1 MRIVDL
7 GPDDEELINQVAAIL
22 VEAFKENWPE
32 AWPDFGSALDEVR
45 ESFQPDR
52 ISRVALNEDGTASGW
67 IGGIS
72 EYDGNVWELHPLAIS
87 PEHQGRGIGSALV
100 ADLEEQV
107 RQRGGLTIRLG
118 SDDESYQTSLSGVD
132 LYTNLWE
139 LIATIR
145 NLHRHPY
152 EFYQKLGY
160 TIVGVMPDANGYG
173 RPDIIMAKRVT
184 QPQENP

>member
-87 PEHQGRGIGSALV
+87 PEHQGRGI
-100 ADLEEQV
+100 
-107 RQRGGLTIRLG
+107 
-118 SDDESYQTSLSGVD
+118 
-132 LYTNLWE
+132 
-139 LIATIR
+139 
-145 NLHRHPY
+145 
-152 EFYQKLGY
+152 
-160 TIVGVMPDANGYG
+160 
-173 RPDIIMAKRVT
+173 
-184 QPQENP
+184 